1 MKKLIVLSIITIIA
15 FASCKKDTKT
25 SATTTPPATTP
36 APQLRFVFKFDST
49 QVRLNDS
56 GNVAVLPA
64 THRAQCPHFNGMS
77 VHHIEMAQTNTT
89 AVGFGAVLYTTPTT
103 SVNVT
108 PYTVTSGTT
117 HATYSDAIIF
127 NDETVVG
134 DGTQFFSIPLSQ
146 VTAGTYPYLR
156 ISVAYQNYDIRYAI
170 LPNTPVSPT
179 YTTPNSTY
187 YTTGT
192 IASFIGYNTYINSYK
207 IKTQTVTVDSA
218 KQQGYWG
225 FESAPYVIPGIGTYT
240 VPYSKGQAPQGATTV
255 VNPLFASSSV
265 PPGSCLVTGQFVSPS
280 GTYEPLI
287 ITGHETS
294 DIIVTVSMSTN
305 NSFEWTENTSDN
317 NFNPVNGD
325 VVVDMGVRG
334 MKPIL
339 PQ

>member
-1 MKKLIVLSIITIIA
+1 MKKLIALTLFALVA
-15 FASCKKDTKT
+15 FASCKKDTT
-25 SATTTPPATTP
+25 NTTTTTPPATTP

-89 AVGFGAVLYTTPTT
+89 AVGFGAVLYTTPTNT
-103 SVNVT
+103 NVPSVTVWNSSHT
-108 PYTVTSGTT
+108 NSQTYT
-117 HATYSDAIIF
+117 DAIIF
-127 NDETVVG
+127 DDETVVG
-134 DGTQFFSIPLSQ
+134 NGVQFFSKPLSQ
-146 VTAGTYPYLR
+146 ITPGTYPYLR
-156 ISVAYQNYDIRYAI
+156 VSVAYQSYDIKYTINAG
-170 LPNTPVSPT
+170 SYPT
-179 YTTPNSTY
+179 YTLTSPYNG
-187 YTTGT
+187 TGT

-218 KQQGYWG
+218 KQQGYWS
-225 FESAPYVIPGIGTYT
+225 FETPYIVGGVTYT
-240 VPYSKGQAPQGATTV
+240 TTVSKGQSPQGATTV

-265 PPGSCLVTGQFVSPS
+265 PPGSCLVTGQFVSPT
-280 GTYEPLI
+280 GTYEPLT

-294 DIIVTVSMSTN
+294 DIVITVSMSTN
-305 NSFEWTENTSDN
+305 NSFEWIENTGDN
-317 NFNPVNGD
+317 NFNPANGD

-339 PQ
+339 PN